1 MGVLADKDHGA
12 MLDLVSPYADRVVC
26 LTPDS
31 PRAMTAQAL
40 AEEVTSRCHLPATVC
55 ETAAEGVRVSL
66 SLGRPVVAFGSLYL
80 AGAVRTAF
88 LQTAKADQRG
98 ACLAARRA
106 LTGDQRAKASAAI
119 CEALTQ
125 LPQVRSAK
133 TILSYLATD
142 DEANLSQ
149 FHAWAAEQGK
159 TLAFPIC
166 GTNGQM
172 EAAVPQDKNC
182 VETGR
187 FGIRAPVKDQSRV
200 LDPAELDLV
209 IAPCVGFDRAGGR
222 LGRGNG
228 YYDRYL
234 ARCPQA
240 GRILAAFAAQR
251 LDRVCREDADQPV
264 GTVVTET
271 EVVQN
276 KTKQSKT

>member
-1 MGVLADKDHGA
+1 
-12 MLDLVSPYADRVVC
+12 
-26 LTPDS
+26 
-31 PRAMTAQAL
+31 MTAQAL
-40 AEEVTSRCHLPATVC
+40 AEEVTARCHLPAAVC
-55 ETAAEGVRVSL
+55 ETAAEGVRLSL

-88 LQTAKADQRG
+88 FQTVKADQRRI
-98 ACLAARRA
+98 CLAARRA
-106 LTGDQRAKASAAI
+106 LTGDQRAKASAAT
-119 CEALTQ
+119 CTALTQ

-142 DEANLSQ
+142 DEADLSQ

-166 GTNGQM
+166 GANGQM
-172 EAAVPQDKNC
+172 EAAVPRDKNGI
-182 VETGR
+182 ETGR
-187 FGIRAPVKDQSRV
+187 FGIRAPVRAQSRL

-234 ARCPQA
+234 VRCPQA
-240 GRILAAFAAQR
+240 GRILAAFAVQR

-264 GTVVTET
+264 ETVVTET
-271 EVVQN
+271 GVFPN
-276 KTKQSKT
+276 KTQRGKT